1 MMENAKI
8 SVIIPAKN
16 ESVTIKD
23 VIVGVKPYADEL
35 LVVDGHSTDTTREV
49 SESLGARVVLDN
61 GQGKGDGVRT
71 GIREATGDILVFID
85 ADGSHDPNDIP
96 KLVQPIL
103 DEKADMVIGS
113 RMTGGSDELTGDIG
127 RFIRN
132 TGAHVLL
139 LAVNYRWNVRLTDNQ
154 NGFRAIRTD
163 VARNLGLKEKIH
175 TIEQEMVVK
184 CLRQG
189 YRISEIPSHEYHRKH
204 GESTLNVR
212 RVWHRYVWCI
222 FKHYFW

>member
-1 MMENAKI
+1 MKEDAKI

-49 SESLGARVVLDN
+49 SESLGAKVILDH
-61 GQGKGDGVRT
+61 GKGKGDGVRV
-71 GIREATGDILVFID
+71 GIQKATGDVLVFID

-103 DEKADMVIGS
+103 DGKADMMIGS

-139 LAVNYRWNVRLTDNQ
+139 LAVNYRWNIRLTDNQ

-163 VARNLGLKEKIH
+163 VARDLGLRQNIH

-184 CLRQG
+184 CLKKG
-189 YRISEIPSHEYHRKH
+189 YRISEVPSHEYHRQYGK
-204 GESTLNVR
+204 STLNVWK
-212 RVWHRYVWCI
+212 VWHRYVWCI
-222 FKHYFW
+222 LKHYFW